1 MSVAMM
7 AKQEK
12 IYTIDVIAEL
22 LKLDRKTVKL
32 LIESEDLGAF
42 QVRRQYRILQSDLD
56 DYIARNRVKKQE
68 EEQT

>member
-1 MSVAMM
+1 MSVAIM
-7 AKQEK
+7 AEQEK
-12 IYTIDVIAEL
+12 IYTIDEIAER

-32 LIESEDLGAF
+32 LIESGELGAF

-56 DYIARNRVKKQE
+56 DYIASNRVKKQE